1 MMRSINI
8 LPLDTRKEFMSFF
21 GCTIIIGEK
30 EDVVIR
36 IIEFLYRYYFK
47 VICHRII
54 LPIPNN
60 I

>member
-8 LPLDTRKEFMSFF
+8 LPLDTRKEFMCFF

-30 EDVVIR
+30 EHVVIR

-47 VICHRII
+47 VICH
-54 LPIPNN
+54 PNN